1 LHSCSN
7 ADTELGHPTEEH
19 MRVVRNLAVAAA
31 LALTATALVGAPA
44 QSADPVNY
52 VAMGDSFSAGTGIWP
67 SDSSANP
74 ACLRS
79 ANDIGHLLAP
89 QIGAQLTDVACGGA
103 KTGDFAGKQYGF
115 IAPQLNALSA
125 DTDVVTMTIGGN
137 DNDVFVS
144 MIMACASASALTW
157 GFGSPCK
164 SIYGNTFKNKIA
176 NQTYPALVSA
186 LQATKAKAPNAK
198 IGIAGY
204 LTVLPATWNSGCWDS
219 GIARGDVPYIFDIQN
234 YINATV
240 KRAAAAAGVTYV
252 DVSESLT
259 HDACR
264 PAGQRWTAS
273 ITSFEAAPAHP
284 NLAGSQAYARMFK
297 AQLGL

>member
-1 LHSCSN
+1 
-7 ADTELGHPTEEH
+7 

-115 IAPQLNALSA
+115 IAPQLDALSGR
-125 DTDVVTMTIGGN
+125 DRRGD
-137 DNDVFVS
+137 DDDRRQRQRHVFVS
-144 MIMACASASALTW
+144 MIMACASASVRRPS

>member
-1 LHSCSN
+1 
-7 ADTELGHPTEEH
+7 

-176 NQTYPALVSA
+176 
-186 LQATKAKAPNAK
+186 
-198 IGIAGY
+198 IAGY